1 MGDRGA
7 LKKLKCSRKTSC
19 ESSSSSL
26 SEMAARPG
34 VVERSPQSGKVAW
47 GEEGK
52 EVENLKESGMKKRRR
67 KKKKV
72 RGSVDS
78 AEVVRQT
85 WRRGETS
92 PSGSSC
98 RRGNSRENGRDFVEK
113 DGAVDA
119 SEDEQ
124 EEKDA
129 GHEEVADDLKE
140 LNATTETSQR
150 RLRLKRSFATTGDS
164 SSEEMVEIETKEEE
178 ESCKEEGSSRMLGGS
193 FERALVHHC
202 SDQELF
208 GEEILATCSDGDV
221 KEDGDGGP
229 ASTSDLEEDNTNSNC
244 SRGSGNRIAS
254 NDVTPRGE
262 KEEDI
267 FDPPSTEIL
276 DYRSILSALKEK
288 HRKEQRKLEQQLSSD
303 IFWAPPG
310 SYQRWLQKF
319 PNAPKHPFRATRHV
333 TCSPR
338 RTRGPQPR

>member
-19 ESSSSSL
+19 ESSCSSL

-98 RRGNSRENGRDFVEK
+98 RRGNSREDGRDFVEK

-129 GHEEVADDLKE
+129 GHEEVADDFKE
-140 LNATTETSQR
+140 LNATMETSQR

-164 SSEEMVEIETKEEE
+164 SPEEMVEIERKEEE

-193 FERALVHHC
+193 F
-202 SDQELF
+202 
-208 GEEILATCSDGDV
+208 
-221 KEDGDGGP
+221 
-229 ASTSDLEEDNTNSNC
+229 
-244 SRGSGNRIAS
+244 
-254 NDVTPRGE
+254 
-262 KEEDI
+262 
-267 FDPPSTEIL
+267 
-276 DYRSILSALKEK
+276 
-288 HRKEQRKLEQQLSSD
+288 
-303 IFWAPPG
+303 
-310 SYQRWLQKF
+310 
-319 PNAPKHPFRATRHV
+319 NAPLFIIALIKNFLV
-333 TCSPR
+333 KKSSP
-338 RTRGPQPR
+338 PAQMVM